1 MKTLTPCFSK
11 MLSNTRNLTL
21 PLSFVLTIIW
31 PLSIHAVPE
40 TVNAPE
46 TTYASGQ
53 LSQDLPLTPGAPSV
67 VFSYQLEGRPDPFR
81 PFITEKAKNETNMD
95 EIVESEETPTGMQL
109 FEPGQLKLV
118 AIIFEDNAELA
129 MVEDASGQG
138 YAIRPG
144 MKIGKKG
151 VVATIGPNQVIIEET
166 SLTRAG
172 KQLTNN
178 IVMHLKKKGEE

>member
-1 MKTLTPCFSK
+1 MTTNIKK
-11 MLSNTRNLTL
+11 LTL
-21 PLSFVLTIIW
+21 SLSFILTIGY
-31 PLSIHAVPE
+31 PLSIQAVPE

-46 TTYASGQ
+46 TNSTSGQ
-53 LSQDLPLTPGAPSV
+53 PSQDLPLTPGGSSV
-67 VFSYQLEGRPDPFR
+67 VFYYQLEGRPDPFR
-81 PFITEKAKNETNMD
+81 PFITEKAKNDTNMD
-95 EIVESEETPTGMQL
+95 EIVESEETLTGMQL
-109 FEPGQLKLV
+109 FEPSQLKLV
-118 AIIFEDNAELA
+118 AIVFEDSAELA

-151 VVATIGPNQVIIEET
+151 IIASITPNQVIIEET

-178 IVMHLKKKGEE
+178 TVMHLKKKGEE

>member
-1 MKTLTPCFSK
+1 MKIMTPCFFK
-11 MLSNTRNLTL
+11 ILINTRSLTL
-21 PLSFVLTIIW
+21 PMSFILTIVW

-40 TVNAPE
+40 TMDTPK
-46 TTYASGQ
+46 TISASSQ
-53 LSQDLPLTPGAPSV
+53 LSQELPLTSGAPSV

-95 EIVESEETPTGMQL
+95 EIVESEETLSGMQL
-109 FEPGQLKLV
+109 FEPSQLKLV
-118 AIIFEDNAELA
+118 AIVFEDNAELA

-151 VVATIGPNQVIIEET
+151 IVATIDPNQVIIEET
-166 SLTRAG
+166 LLTRAG